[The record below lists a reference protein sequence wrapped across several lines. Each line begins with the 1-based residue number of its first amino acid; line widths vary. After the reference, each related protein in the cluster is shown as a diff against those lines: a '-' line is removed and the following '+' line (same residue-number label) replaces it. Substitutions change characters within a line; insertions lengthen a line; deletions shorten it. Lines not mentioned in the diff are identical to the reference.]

1 MKKKRSGTLLDEPSY
16 SLLGMRTH
24 PTPPLTRLAAA
35 LGLGPGAAPGPSIT
49 DPTSPRGSG
58 GSDGALPRPRSA
70 RRLGSTAAGGADAAP
85 DTAKPSTS
93 GRWALARWLPAVA
106 SLPPHAAVVAF
117 CTAATV
123 VAYIER
129 AGFAIAYARAA
140 GGGGSGG
147 GVGHEGATGAVLAA
161 FYWGYGLSQVRE
173 GEGRRGICAPH
184 LAHFGGE
191 VGATHSPSSDS
202 DAHTS
207 FQFHLSCS

>member
-1 MKKKRSGTLLDEPSY
+1 MKKKRSGALLDEPSY
-16 SLLGMRTH
+16 SLLGMRPH

-49 DPTSPRGSG
+49 DPTSPRGAG

-140 GGGGSGG
+140 GGGG
-147 GVGHEGATGAVLAA
+147 AA
-161 FYWGYGLSQVRE
+161 AGSAMR
-173 GEGRRGICAPH
+173 GRRGPSWPP
-184 LAHFGGE
+184 FTGGT
-191 VGATHSPSSDS
+191 GCPR
-202 DAHTS
+202 
-207 FQFHLSCS
+207 